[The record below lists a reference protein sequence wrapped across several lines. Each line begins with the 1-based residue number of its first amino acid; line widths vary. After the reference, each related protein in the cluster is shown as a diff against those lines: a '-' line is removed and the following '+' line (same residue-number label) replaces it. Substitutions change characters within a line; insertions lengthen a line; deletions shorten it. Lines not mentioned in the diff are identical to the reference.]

1 MAQDVS
7 FWISIITLLLLVGV
21 SVRLWFQNMLLKR
34 VHYYLFDAHEH
45 EQEEIAE
52 FMEGFAYAL
61 DKFQAD
67 EQIESNAKDIA
78 EWDAS

>member
-7 FWISIITLLLLVGV
+7 FWMDLFVLVLLVGV
-21 SVRLWFQNMLLKR
+21 SVRLWFQNILLHKIN
-34 VHYYLFDAHEH
+34 YYLFEVNEH
-45 EQEEIAE
+45 EQQEIAE

-67 EQIESNAKDIA
+67 EQIESNAQEIA

>member
-34 VHYYLFDAHEH
+34 VHHYLFEVNEH
-45 EQEEIAE
+45 EQQEIAE